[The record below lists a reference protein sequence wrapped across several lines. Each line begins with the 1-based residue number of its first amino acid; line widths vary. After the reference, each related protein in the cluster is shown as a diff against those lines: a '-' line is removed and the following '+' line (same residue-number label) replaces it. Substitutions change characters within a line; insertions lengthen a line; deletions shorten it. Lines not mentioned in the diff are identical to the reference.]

1 MSFKELIGWVFGRC
15 GVGIGREEGHEGG
28 ADVAGEVR
36 KEKGDL
42 ELGPCSQEKL
52 GPCHQEK

>member
-1 MSFKELIGWVFGRC
+1 MIGWVFGRR
-15 GVGIGREEGHEGG
+15 GVGMGREEGHEGG